1 MADRVFPN
9 NTNVDMGSK
18 ISFSGIDWSSVEQ
31 NIQKNKYASSQDE
44 QIAHLLKMAE
54 MMDNEKNAE
63 DCEAEEMHGKKA
75 KTKEE
80 KQHEEEGKKELKHR
94 DPKGKLSKEA
104 SYEEVPLDAY
114 DKVVKKLLNGDYQK
128 EYPELPN
135 FSSEA
140 ELFDWIMDGNS
151 KFYRDLAEH
160 EHWKQ
165 ENIYDTPPDE
175 FDRGANNKG
184 KTTMRKIAFT
194 HPSQISAEAIEA
206 AEAAGDTKLVN
217 TILAARKANRQRI
230 ASAIESKMTKEAGL
244 AKRQAQR
251 AAIIKMAEDMSD
263 DSLAD
268 KTLEELKELVDA
280 AGGIDKAPEA
290 LKNAFKSKG
299 GKMETE
305 ATEID
310 VMAFTSP
317 AKFSKAQREAFN
329 KVALSLGMPK
339 EYVDSMCSPAVSQK
353 VINLANEIKGVYASN
368 ISGKTKKA
376 IAQSLVKEAK
386 LSSDSKSEFI
396 DYWNNVLGYQDKD
409 FWPMVAAD
417 YDNGKRVN

>member
-18 ISFSGIDWSSVEQ
+18 ISFSGIDWNSVEQ

-63 DCEAEEMHGKKA
+63 DCEAEKMHGKKA

-80 KQHEEEGKKELKHR
+80 EEHEEEGEEELKHR
-94 DPKGKLSKEA
+94 DPKHTLA
-104 SYEEVPLDAY
+104 SD
-114 DKVVKKLLNGDYQK
+114 
-128 EYPELPN
+128 
-135 FSSEA
+135 S
-140 ELFDWIMDGNS
+140 
-151 KFYRDLAEH
+151 
-160 EHWKQ
+160 
-165 ENIYDTPPDE
+165 
-175 FDRGANNKG
+175 NKM
-184 KTTMRKIAFT
+184 KKIAFT

-251 AAIIKMAEDMSD
+251 AAIIKMAEDMETAVPQSQL
-263 DSLAD
+263 DSMSVTDLQQLVDSFKGNVPDYFTKA
-268 KTLEELKELVDA
+268 LEEK
-280 AGGIDKAPEA
+280 KNSNPE
-290 LKNAFKSKG
+290 
-299 GKMETE
+299 
-305 ATEID
+305 

-317 AKFSKAQREAFN
+317 TKFSTAQRNAFN

-339 EYVDSMCSPAVSQK
+339 EYIDSMCTPSYSQE
-353 VINLANEIKGVYASN
+353 VLGLANEIKGVYASN
-368 ISGKTKKA
+368 VSSKTKQALAK
-376 IAQSLVKEAK
+376 SLIKEAK

-396 DYWNNVLGYQDKD
+396 NYWNNVLGYQAKD
-409 FWPMVAAD
+409 FWPMVASD
-417 YDNGKRVN
+417 YDDGKKVN

>member
-1 MADRVFPN
+1 M
-9 NTNVDMGSK
+9 K
-18 ISFSGIDWSSVEQ
+18 
-31 NIQKNKYASSQDE
+31 
-44 QIAHLLKMAE
+44 
-54 MMDNEKNAE
+54 
-63 DCEAEEMHGKKA
+63 
-75 KTKEE
+75 
-80 KQHEEEGKKELKHR
+80 
-94 DPKGKLSKEA
+94 
-104 SYEEVPLDAY
+104 
-114 DKVVKKLLNGDYQK
+114 
-128 EYPELPN
+128 
-135 FSSEA
+135 
-140 ELFDWIMDGNS
+140 
-151 KFYRDLAEH
+151 
-160 EHWKQ
+160 
-165 ENIYDTPPDE
+165 
-175 FDRGANNKG
+175 
-184 KTTMRKIAFT
+184 KIAFT

-305 ATEID
+305 TTEID

-368 ISGKTKKA
+368 ISAKTKKA

>member
-63 DCEAEEMHGKKA
+63 DCEAEEMHDKKA
-75 KTKEE
+75 ETKEE
-80 KQHEEEGKKELKHR
+80 EHEEEGKKELEHR
-94 DPKGKLSKEA
+94 DPKHTLA
-104 SYEEVPLDAY
+104 SD
-114 DKVVKKLLNGDYQK
+114 
-128 EYPELPN
+128 
-135 FSSEA
+135 S
-140 ELFDWIMDGNS
+140 
-151 KFYRDLAEH
+151 
-160 EHWKQ
+160 
-165 ENIYDTPPDE
+165 
-175 FDRGANNKG
+175 NKM
-184 KTTMRKIAFT
+184 KKIAFT

-230 ASAIESKMTKEAGL
+230 ASAIETKMTKEAGL

-251 AAIIKMAEDMSD
+251 EAIIKMAQNMETAVPQSQLDSMSVTDMEQLV
-263 DSLAD
+263 DSFKGNAPEYFT
-268 KTLEELKELVDA
+268 KALEEK
-280 AGGIDKAPEA
+280 
-290 LKNAFKSKG
+290 KNKSNSSL
-299 GKMETE
+299 
-305 ATEID
+305 D

-317 AKFSKAQREAFN
+317 AKFSTAQRNAFN

-339 EYVDSMCSPAVSQK
+339 EYVDSMCTPSYSQE
-353 VINLANEIKGVYASN
+353 VLSLANEIKGVFASN
-368 ISGKTKKA
+368 VSSKTKQALTK
-376 IAQSLVKEAK
+376 SLIKEAK
-386 LSSDSKSEFI
+386 LSPDSKSEFI

-409 FWPMVAAD
+409 FWPMVASD
-417 YDNGKRVN
+417 YDDGKKVN

>member
-18 ISFSGIDWSSVEQ
+18 ISFSGIDWNSVEQ

-75 KTKEE
+75 ETKEE
-80 KQHEEEGKKELKHR
+80 EEYEEEGKKELEHR
-94 DPKGKLSKEA
+94 DPKHTLA
-104 SYEEVPLDAY
+104 SD
-114 DKVVKKLLNGDYQK
+114 LNK
-128 EYPELPN
+128 
-135 FSSEA
+135 
-140 ELFDWIMDGNS
+140 M
-151 KFYRDLAEH
+151 K
-160 EHWKQ
+160 
-165 ENIYDTPPDE
+165 
-175 FDRGANNKG
+175 
-184 KTTMRKIAFT
+184 KIAFT

-305 ATEID
+305 TTEID

-368 ISGKTKKA
+368 ISAKTKKA